1 MSWLGRYSTV
11 PSSELMLRATVSRLE
26 RELAEF
32 DKVPFDKTTGTPFA
46 AATAWRKAHNDVCAE
61 RDDLR
66 AELAEAKARDESL
79 PDDLR
84 EKGWMVAV
92 HNDYRI
98 NGERKTFWLLTYD
111 DGQYV
116 KGEGATDAEALNE
129 IRAFLGAKEGK

>member
-1 MSWLGRYSTV
+1 METCVYCGNDSGDEDDIQWVFEHLDDGDPVCPECWEKRGYGST
-11 PSSELMLRATVSRLE
+11 
-26 RELAEF
+26 
-32 DKVPFDKTTGTPFA
+32 KVVDQ
-46 AATAWRKAHNDVCAE
+46 
-61 RDDLR
+61 LR